1 MSSFIRRQELISVII
16 PVHNASKFINKAI
29 NSILKQ
35 SYKKI
40 ELILI
45 DDGSEDNSL
54 KIINEYKKKYK
65 NIRVISQKNYGAGL
79 ARNKGIE
86 CAKGAYV
93 MFLDA
98 DDFYNKD
105 CCACA
110 LEAIQESNA
119 DFLSF
124 GANFFNKKNKVFSS
138 FEFENKNLEGTRI
151 IKSYLL
157 GGEIKNVVWNKIY
170 KKVFLEKFG
179 IRFNSLTVNEDS
191 FFIMSACLSAK
202 KISFCSGR
210 FYNHTRMNINSS
222 TNKITYNHFVQTV
235 KLLDAEKLLLT
246 DKDYY
251 TLLRNYFNIHAIRIL
266 TYILFAGALSQLK
279 FSDFRNGADV
289 IIKSDHWNEF
299 FKRKVKLLPL
309 HLSLRLR
316 LCKFPALLWLSG
328 RLFIWQTKL

>member
-79 ARNKGIE
+79 ARNTGIE

-138 FEFENKNLEGTRI
+138 FEFENK
-151 IKSYLL
+151 LL
-157 GGEIKNVVWNKIY
+157 
-170 KKVFLEKFG
+170 
-179 IRFNSLTVNEDS
+179 
-191 FFIMSACLSAK
+191 
-202 KISFCSGR
+202 
-210 FYNHTRMNINSS
+210 
-222 TNKITYNHFVQTV
+222 
-235 KLLDAEKLLLT
+235 
-246 DKDYY
+246 
-251 TLLRNYFNIHAIRIL
+251 
-266 TYILFAGALSQLK
+266 
-279 FSDFRNGADV
+279 NG
-289 IIKSDHWNEF
+289 
-299 FKRKVKLLPL
+299 
-309 HLSLRLR
+309 
-316 LCKFPALLWLSG
+316 
-328 RLFIWQTKL
+328 